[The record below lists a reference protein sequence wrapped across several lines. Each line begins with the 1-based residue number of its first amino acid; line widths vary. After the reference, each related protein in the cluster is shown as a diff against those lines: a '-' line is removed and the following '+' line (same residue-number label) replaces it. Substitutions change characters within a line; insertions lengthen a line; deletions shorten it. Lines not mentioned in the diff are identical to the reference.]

1 MNWIIENWWPFF
13 TALFLLFLV
22 TSLWMAKV
30 AKHFVLPSSK
40 HFSIFDLELPPS
52 EKSFTILLQDI
63 GKDAEARKSLKQHLL
78 IDFLFM
84 PAAYL
89 GIALLCF
96 KTSLKMA
103 SIGKWLFLILAAAQL
118 IAWLLDVIE
127 NIYLWRKVSKPPVG
141 LPETNTEKTKA
152 YTSFQFIVKTKFT
165 IAFTGTVCSVFGL
178 LYYWI
183 IGDYQK
189 EALPWLGGLVLLV
202 IVFSLL
208 SKPLKRKVDSTT

>member
-141 LPETNTEKTKA
+141 LPETNTEKNESLHQLPVYCENKI
-152 YTSFQFIVKTKFT
+152 YDCFYRY
-165 IAFTGTVCSVFGL
+165 GL
-178 LYYWI
+178 LCFR
-183 IGDYQK
+183 
-189 EALPWLGGLVLLV
+189 PSVLLDYRGLPERGLAMAGW
-202 IVFSLL
+202 ISPFGHCLFLAFKTAKKKS
-208 SKPLKRKVDSTT
+208 